1 MPNHPV
7 PRKPGKNHVAAV
19 ATHMESYQGPLP
31 HPEHFERYEVIL
43 PGAADRILR
52 MAETQSRHR
61 QMIERRE
68 QLADVFLGW
77 CGILSAFF
85 ICVVAIVGGV
95 YCIREGRPVYGT
107 ILGGAGL
114 AAVVG
119 AFLYGRPKKPER
131 QQGR

>member
-7 PRKPGKNHVAAV
+7 PRKPGKGQVAAV
-19 ATHMESYQGPLP
+19 SAHMESYQGPLP
-31 HPEHFERYEVIL
+31 HPEHFQRYDAIL

-52 MAETQSRHR
+52 MAEAQSRHR

-68 QLADVFLGW
+68 QAADVFLGW
-77 CGILSAFF
+77 CGILSAFL
-85 ICVVAIVGGV
+85 ICVAAIAGGV
-95 YCIREGRPVYGT
+95 YCIREGRAVSGT

-131 QQGR
+131 QPNR